1 MGVKLKIPFDW
12 CDDEY
17 VDPATEAECH
27 LIDTHFVLFLVLYV
41 RYRCTYQCPDGI
53 RTVTRNRLLLF
64 IDF

>member
-1 MGVKLKIPFDW
+1 MGFKLKIPFDW
-12 CDDEY
+12 CDDKLGNCE
-17 VDPATEAECH
+17 

-41 RYRCTYQCPDGI
+41 RYRCTYQCADGI

>member
-1 MGVKLKIPFDW
+1 MGVKLKIPLDW
-12 CDDEY
+12 CDDKLDNCE
-17 VDPATEAECH
+17 

-41 RYRCTYQCPDGI
+41 RYRCTYQCPGRI